1 MRKWYILLFGLLCL
15 GFYTFVGLPPTS
27 ANHRPAYLRLDRE
40 NTEANVV
47 TWVGRAPGYEVVS
60 YRAIFTGGHYDFVAE
75 EYYVVDD
82 ARFEEGNLLEGLT
95 YQYRVR
101 GLGDDGEPISR
112 WSRSV
117 KRTLPLLGQRP
128 NFFQHPP
135 TDVPDR

>member
-27 ANHRPAYLRLDRE
+27 ANQRPAYLRIDRE
-40 NTEANVV
+40 NRETNVV
-47 TWVGRAPGYEVVS
+47 TWVGRAPRYEVVS
-60 YRAIFTGGHYDFVAE
+60 YRVLFFEGTRTFVAE
-75 EYYVVDD
+75 EFYVVDD

-101 GLGDDGEPISR
+101 GLDEDGEPISR

-117 KRTLPLLGQRP
+117 KRTLPVHGHGP

-135 TDVPDR
+135 TDVPER